1 MTHWLS
7 VLVHTPAHAAL
18 GPVLT
23 YQSAQALQ
31 PGTLVRVPLGSR
43 ETLGVVWNSDTTE
56 ATGEFDPEKVRAI
69 AGALEGIAP
78 LSASWQQLVGFAAHY
93 YQRSVG
99 EVALAALPPQL
110 RELSP
115 EQMQRRLKRAKPVEQ
130 ATGEPLA
137 GVPALTPEQA
147 AVVAQIERGNG
158 PFLLF
163 GATGSG
169 KTEVYL
175 HCVQTLLA
183 ADPDA
188 QALVMVPEI
197 NLTPQLE
204 ERFKARFAAQYG
216 EQAVVSLH
224 SGMTNP
230 QRLKSWLA

>member
-1 MTHWLS
+1 MTHWLN
-7 VLVHTPAHAAL
+7 VLVHTPAHATL

-23 YQSAQALQ
+23 YCSEKPLAV
-31 PGTLVRVPLGSR
+31 GTLVRVPLGSR
-43 ETLGVVWNSDTTE
+43 ETLGVVWSGQAPE
-56 ATGEFDPEKVRAI
+56 ATGEFDPEKIRAV

-78 LSASWQQLVGFAAHY
+78 LSPAWQQLMTFAASY

-115 EQMQRRLKRAKPVEQ
+115 IQMQRRLKRAKPV
-130 ATGEPLA
+130 ADTG
-137 GVPALTPEQA
+137 GVTVAPMALTPEQQ
-147 AVVAQIERGNG
+147 AVVAQIDAHMG

-175 HCVQTLLA
+175 HCVQQALA

-188 QALVMVPEI
+188 QALV
-197 NLTPQLE
+197 
-204 ERFKARFAAQYG
+204 
-216 EQAVVSLH
+216 
-224 SGMTNP
+224 
-230 QRLKSWLA
+230 